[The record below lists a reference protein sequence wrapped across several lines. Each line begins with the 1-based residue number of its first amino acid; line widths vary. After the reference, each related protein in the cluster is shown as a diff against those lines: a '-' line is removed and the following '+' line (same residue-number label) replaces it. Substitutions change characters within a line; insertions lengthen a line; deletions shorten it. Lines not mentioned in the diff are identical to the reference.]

1 MRTLPQRSHS
11 MRRNH
16 DGNAANGS
24 SPWLLRQCRL
34 GRFYGACF
42 TGLKTTLTCLPGPS
56 VITTLPSV
64 SFRQPAILQNTE
76 NNPMSQ
82 DLFAVVVAVLV
93 FLSGIGG
100 LVYQTWDPRNEEV
113 NETRDLIN
121 RLTGLV
127 ATLSALVLGLLIAS
141 ANNFYNSQK
150 TGLET
155 VSARVLAL
163 DGVLRRYGPDAKPAR
178 DTLKELITGSYTHVW
193 QGDKGTLTTPT
204 VEQAEER
211 MDRLFVTLNAL
222 REAAPDS
229 RKYLMAKAGD
239 LATVDQQPA
248 PADFVAAEQ
257 LPILALHDHPDLLG
271 MPAVLRLR
279 HARAVQS
286 RQRGWAGGRRGLGGE
301 RDISDRGT
309 EQPLFRRAQTFARA
323 GPSDD

>member
-1 MRTLPQRSHS
+1 M
-11 MRRNH
+11 
-16 DGNAANGS
+16 
-24 SPWLLRQCRL
+24 
-34 GRFYGACF
+34 
-42 TGLKTTLTCLPGPS
+42 
-56 VITTLPSV
+56 
-64 SFRQPAILQNTE
+64 
-76 NNPMSQ
+76 
-82 DLFAVVVAVLV
+82 
-93 FLSGIGG
+93 
-100 LVYQTWDPRNEEV
+100 

-178 DTLKELITGSYTHVW
+178 ETLKELITGSYTHVW

-211 MDRLFVTLNAL
+211 MDRLFVTLNGL
-222 REAAPDS
+222 REVAPDS

-239 LATVDQQPA
+239 LAQSINNQHLQISL
-248 PADFVAAEQ
+248 Q
-257 LPILALHDHPDLLG
+257 LNNSLSWPFMTILLG
-271 MPAVLRLR
+271 MLAVLRLR

-286 RQRGWAGGRRGLGGE
+286 RQRGWAGGRRDLGGE